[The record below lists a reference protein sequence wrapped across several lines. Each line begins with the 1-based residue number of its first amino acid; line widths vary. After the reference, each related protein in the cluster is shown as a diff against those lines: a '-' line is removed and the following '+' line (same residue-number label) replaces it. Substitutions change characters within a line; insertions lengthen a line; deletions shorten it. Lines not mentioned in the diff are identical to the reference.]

1 MAKDNR
7 SIGRFQ
13 LSDIPPA
20 QRGVPQIEVTFDIDA
35 NGILNVSAKDK
46 GTGKEQKITIQ
57 ANSGLTDAEIQQMIK
72 DAEANAENDRKQK
85 ELVEA
90 RNQAQSTV
98 HTLRKDLEEHA
109 SKLSDED
116 KSKME
121 DAFKA
126 VDEAVK
132 GEDKEAITDSVQKV
146 FETAAP
152 LYKAMSENQQT
163 AETSKTDNVVDAEF
177 TEVKD
182 DKKAA

>member
-1 MAKDNR
+1 
-7 SIGRFQ
+7 
-13 LSDIPPA
+13 
-20 QRGVPQIEVTFDIDA
+20 
-35 NGILNVSAKDK
+35 
-46 GTGKEQKITIQ
+46 
-57 ANSGLTDAEIQQMIK
+57 MIR

-98 HTLRKDLEEHA
+98 YALRKDLEEHA
-109 SKLSDED
+109 SKLSDDD
-116 KSKME
+116 KSKLE

-126 VDEAVK
+126 VDQVVN

-146 FETAAP
+146 FEAAAP

-163 AETSKTDNVVDAEF
+163 AETAKSADVVDAEF